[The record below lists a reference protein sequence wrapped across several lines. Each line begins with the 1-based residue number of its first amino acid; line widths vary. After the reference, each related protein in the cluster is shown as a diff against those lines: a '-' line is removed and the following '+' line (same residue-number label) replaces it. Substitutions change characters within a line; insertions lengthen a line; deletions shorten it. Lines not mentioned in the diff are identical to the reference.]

1 MTLSLSPTA
10 RGLRLIR
17 STRSAPITLPPP
29 AGGSAQTLLVT
40 DTNDPIV
47 TETGASIITE
57 TA

>member
-1 MTLSLSPTA
+1 MTMSLSPTA

-29 AGGSAQTLLVT
+29 GGGSTQPLLVT
-40 DTNDPIV
+40 DANEPIA
-47 TETGASIITE
+47 TETGDRIITE